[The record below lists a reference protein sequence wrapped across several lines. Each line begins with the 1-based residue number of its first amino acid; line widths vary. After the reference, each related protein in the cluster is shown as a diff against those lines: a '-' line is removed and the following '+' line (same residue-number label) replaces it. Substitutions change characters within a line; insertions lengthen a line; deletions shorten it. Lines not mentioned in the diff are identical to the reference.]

1 MDPFQ
6 LIEEG
11 KIKRFFRSRKK
22 LTKANLISHIT
33 HRAAGKETLFVE
45 DDDYLFMLSLMKELS
60 NEYAVTIFAFCLMPN
75 HVHLLL
81 KPDHDN
87 LSEFMRDMCGQ
98 YARRF
103 NKRYERKGHLFG
115 GPFRQSI
122 VNDDSYLL
130 AASLYI
136 HLNPVNAGLVS
147 DPGKYRYSSLMLY
160 TRDEAPRSFVKPDLV
175 LSVLSDKAR
184 ERKMRYKELVERGK
198 AVEAGNVL
206 EDEHVIVRF
215 MASLKDNFPFFT
227 RKLRTTATN
236 MPPEEGV
243 TDFENLLSSRKPESK
258 KARKYLVEQLLARG
272 YTRTQIA
279 EKLNISR
286 KTVFNILTFRE

>member
-11 KIKRFFRSRKK
+11 RISRYFRSRKK
-22 LTKANLISHIT
+22 LNKGSLISHIT
-33 HRAAGKETLFVE
+33 QRAAGRELLFVE
-45 DDDYLFMLSLMKELS
+45 DHDYLAMLSLMKELS
-60 NEYAVTIFAFCLMPN
+60 KKYAVTIYAFCLMPN
-75 HVHLLL
+75 HMHLLL
-81 KPDHDN
+81 QPEYDN
-87 LSEFMRDMCGQ
+87 LSVFIRDLCGR
-98 YARRF
+98 YAKQF

-130 AASLYI
+130 AASLYV
-136 HLNPVNAGLVS
+136 HLNPVSAGLVN
-147 DPGKYRYSSLMLY
+147 DPAKYRFSSLMLY
-160 TRDEAPRSFVKPDLV
+160 TKDEAPRSFVKPDLI
-175 LSVLSDKAR
+175 LSLLSGKAK

-198 AVEAGNVL
+198 TLEAGNVL

-215 MASLKDNFPFFT
+215 MASLKDHFPSFT
-227 RKLRTTATN
+227 RRRKTTATD
-236 MPPEEGV
+236 MPSEEGNI
-243 TDFENLLSSRKPESK
+243 DFENLRGSRKPESK

-279 EKLNISR
+279 EQLNISR

>member
-1 MDPFQ
+1 M
-6 LIEEG
+6 IEEG
-11 KIKRFFRSRKK
+11 KIARYFRSRKK
-22 LTKANLISHIT
+22 LNKGSLISHIT
-33 HRAAGKETLFVE
+33 QRAAGKEVLFVE
-45 DDDYLFMLSLMKELS
+45 DHDYLAVLSLMKEFS
-60 NEYAVTIFAFCLMPN
+60 RKYAITIYAFCLMPN
-75 HVHLLL
+75 HMHLLL
-81 KPDHDN
+81 QPEHDN
-87 LSEFMRDMCGQ
+87 LAEFMRDLCGQ
-98 YARRF
+98 YAKQF

-147 DPGKYRYSSLMLY
+147 DPAKYRYSSLMLY
-160 TRDEAPRSFVKPDLV
+160 TKDEAPRSFVKPDLV
-175 LSVLSDKAR
+175 LSLLSGKAK
-184 ERKMRYKELVERGK
+184 ERKVQYKKLVERGK
-198 AVEAGNVL
+198 TLEVGNVL

-215 MASLKDNFPFFT
+215 MVSLKDHFSFFT
-227 RKLRTTATN
+227 RKLRTTATD
-236 MPPEEGV
+236 MPPEERV
-243 TDFENLLSSRKPESK
+243 VDFENLRGSRKPESK

-279 EKLNISR
+279 EQLNISR

>member
-1 MDPFQ
+1 MDPIQ

-11 KIKRFFRSRKK
+11 KIARYFRSRKK
-22 LTKANLISHIT
+22 LNKGSLISHIT
-33 HRAAGKETLFVE
+33 QRAAGREILFVE
-45 DDDYLFMLSLMKELS
+45 EHDYLAMLSLMKEIS
-60 NEYAVTIFAFCLMPN
+60 KKYAITIYAFCLMTN
-75 HVHLLL
+75 HMHLLL
-81 KPDHDN
+81 QPEHDN
-87 LSEFMRDMCGQ
+87 LAEFIRDLCGQ
-98 YARRF
+98 YAKQF

-147 DPGKYRYSSLMLY
+147 DPVKYRYSSLMLY
-160 TRDEAPRSFVKPDLV
+160 TKDQAPRSFVKPDLV
-175 LSVLSDKAR
+175 LSLLSDKVK
-184 ERKMRYKELVERGK
+184 ERKMRYKELVERGRALK
-198 AVEAGNVL
+198 AGNVL
-206 EDEHVIVRF
+206 EDKHAIVRF
-215 MASLKDNFPFFT
+215 MISLKDHFPFFT
-227 RKLRTTATN
+227 RKHKTTTTYI
-236 MPPEEGV
+236 PPEEMV
-243 TDFENLLSSRKPESK
+243 IDFENLRGSKKPESK

-279 EKLNISR
+279 EQLNVSR

>member
-11 KIKRFFRSRKK
+11 KIARYFRSRKK
-22 LTKANLISHIT
+22 LNKGSLISHIT
-33 HRAAGKETLFVE
+33 QRAAGRELLFVE
-45 DDDYLFMLSLMKELS
+45 DHDYLAMLSLMKELS
-60 NEYAVTIFAFCLMPN
+60 KKYAVTIYAFCLMPN
-75 HVHLLL
+75 HMHLLL
-81 KPDHDN
+81 QPEYDN
-87 LSEFMRDMCGQ
+87 LSVFMRDLYGQ
-98 YARRF
+98 YAKQF

-136 HLNPVNAGLVS
+136 HVNPVNAGLVN
-147 DPGKYRYSSLMLY
+147 DPAKYRYSSLMLY
-160 TRDEAPRSFVKPDLV
+160 TKDEAPRSFVKPDLV
-175 LSVLSDKAR
+175 LSLLSGKAK
-184 ERKMRYKELVERGK
+184 ERKVQYKELVERGK
-198 AVEAGNVL
+198 TLEAGNVL

-215 MASLKDNFPFFT
+215 MASLKDHFPSFT
-227 RKLRTTATN
+227 RKRKTTATD
-236 MPPEEGV
+236 MPPEEGAI
-243 TDFENLLSSRKPESK
+243 DFENLRGSRKPESK

-279 EKLNISR
+279 AQLNISR
-286 KTVFNILTFRE
+286 KTVFNILTYKE